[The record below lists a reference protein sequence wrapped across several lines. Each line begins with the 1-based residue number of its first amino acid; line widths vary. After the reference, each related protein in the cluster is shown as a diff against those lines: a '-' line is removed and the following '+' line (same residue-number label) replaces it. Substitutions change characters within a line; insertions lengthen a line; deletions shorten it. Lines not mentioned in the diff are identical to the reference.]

1 MNFEMPNFALASAE
15 IFVLIMVCVVLLF
28 DVFSNDPNRRGTYYL
43 SILTVAGAAVITWM
57 TAGDGTQFT
66 FSGTYVSDHAS
77 LILKTATYV
86 SLLFVF
92 IYSMEYLR
100 DRLLLK
106 GEYFILA
113 LFALLGIMVMISAA
127 HFLTIYLGLE
137 LLSLSLY
144 AMVAFDRD
152 SPIAA
157 ESAMKYF
164 VLGAIASGTLLYG
177 MSMLYGVSGSLD
189 LATIASTMSSS
200 GVTDSSRLVMLLGLS
215 FVLVGMAFKMGA
227 VPFHMWIPD
236 VYHGAPTASTLFIGS
251 TAKIASF
258 ALMLRLLIDGL
269 GALYTDW
276 RDMIMVMSVLSIVLG
291 NVVAIAQTNL
301 KRMLAYSTISHVG
314 FILMGF
320 LAPTSAGVEAALLY
334 TVVYVIMSAGAF
346 GMIILLGREGFEADE
361 IDDFK
366 GLFRRSPWF
375 AMIMMLIMFSMA
387 GVPPLVGFY
396 PKLNVI
402 MSALNADLVWVAVVG
417 VVFSV
422 VGAFYYLRVIKVML
436 FDEPAEDAA
445 PIEGSLSMRAA
456 LSVNGLAVLV
466 LGLLPGA
473 LITWIAAAF

>member
-1 MNFEMPNFALASAE
+1 MNFEMPDFQLAAAE
-15 IFVLIMVCVVLLF
+15 IFVLAMVCIVLLF
-28 DVFSNDPNRRGTYYL
+28 DVFSNDPKRRWTYYL
-43 SILTVAGAAVITWM
+43 SLITVIGAAVVTWF
-57 TAGDGTQFT
+57 TAAEGTELT
-66 FSGTYVSDHAS
+66 FSGTYVADHAG
-77 LILKTATYV
+77 LILKMATYV
-86 SLLFVF
+86 SMVFVF

-100 DRLLLK
+100 DRLLVK

-113 LFALLGIMVMISAA
+113 LFAMLGIMVMISGA
-127 HFLTIYLGLE
+127 HFLSIYLGLE

-177 MSMLYGVSGSLD
+177 MSMLYGVSGSLE
-189 LATIASTMSSS
+189 LTQIAATMSDT
-200 GVTDSSRLVMLLGLS
+200 GVSANSRLVMLLGLS
-215 FVLVGMAFKMGA
+215 FVLVGMAFKLGA

-236 VYHGAPTASTLFIGS
+236 VYHGAPTATTLFIGS

-258 ALMLRLLIDGL
+258 ALMLRILIDGL
-269 GALYTDW
+269 GALYADW
-276 RDMIMVMSVLSIVLG
+276 RDMLMVMSVLSIALG
-291 NVVAIAQTNL
+291 NIVAIAQTNL

-375 AMIMMLIMFSMA
+375 AMIMMLLMFSMA

-402 MSALNADLVWVAVVG
+402 MSALDAGLVWVALVG
-417 VVFSV
+417 VFFSV
-422 VGAFYYLRVIKVML
+422 VGAYYYLRVIKVML
-436 FDEPAEDAA
+436 FDQPTDDAA
-445 PIEGSLSMRAA
+445 PIEASLSMRAA